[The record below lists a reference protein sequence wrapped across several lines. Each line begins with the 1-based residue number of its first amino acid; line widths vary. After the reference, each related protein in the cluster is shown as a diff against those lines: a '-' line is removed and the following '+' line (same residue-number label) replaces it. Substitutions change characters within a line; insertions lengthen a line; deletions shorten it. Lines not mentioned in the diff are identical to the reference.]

1 MAPFESRLHPDSG
14 SFQAHFQAQ
23 RTGMLALID
32 GLRAPGQRTIDASAR
47 AAARFARRG
56 ALLPATRAV
65 PAPVP
70 APVLATMRETRART
84 PHAVQF
90 GVAHF

>member
-1 MAPFESRLHPDSG
+1 MTPFESRLHPDSG

-32 GLRAPGQRTIDASAR
+32 GLRAPGQRVIDASAR

-65 PAPVP
+65 PAPV
-70 APVLATMRETRART
+70 LATMREARART
-84 PHAVQF
+84 PHAVRF
-90 GVAHF
+90 GVARF